1 METKCL
7 NCPARADTAL
17 VDFAVFLC
25 SDCKEQVKSTGLAVQ
40 FQNIGDELDR
50 DTASIFA
57 QGGNERFKAFW
68 RNHQTSSDRFQGK
81 RAEYY
86 SRMLRAEAA
95 HLPFLEIDPAEA
107 NSPASFSDGVTR
119 TVAQS
124 LSWLERKLMPLL
136 TRIDQKLSNTEAL
149 KLTGRVLESGY
160 QIYEAQVREHIIDR
174 SGLLHPLKE
183 GADML
188 DRALD
193 RPEGEKEVEMLR
205 LREEER
211 PQEEL
216 KEPTTELKTD

>member
-1 METKCL
+1 METECL
-7 NCPARADTAL
+7 DCPARADTVL

-25 SDCKEQVKSTGLAVQ
+25 TNCKDRVQSTGTVVQ
-40 FQNIGDELDR
+40 FHSIGEELDR

-68 RNHQTSSDRFQGK
+68 SNRQTLSGRFQGK

-95 HLPFLEIDPAEA
+95 HRPFLELDPAEA
-107 NSPASFSDGVTR
+107 NSPATFSDGITR
-119 TVAQS
+119 TITHS
-124 LSWLERKLMPLL
+124 LSWLEGKLGPLL
-136 TRIDQKLSNTEAL
+136 SRLDQKLSNTEVVQQTA
-149 KLTGRVLESGY
+149 RVVESGY
-160 QIYEAQVREHIIDR
+160 QVYEAQVREHIIDR
-174 SGLLHPLKE
+174 SGFLHPLKE

-211 PQEEL
+211 PQEES
-216 KEPTTELKTD
+216 KEQPTELTSS